1 MEVMRKSILFLSL
14 CTILL
19 FCDEYPPNPV
29 DVKIELKGVSVRHTE
44 TDYIP
49 VNPPVKDMMATKV
62 NVLVFR
68 FVVNGIELKALEFYG
83 KAIVAGPPEGRMYAV
98 HFRTDSLGLI
108 PEGTHY
114 HFNIIDKIEPDS
126 TYVIVRPQ
134 YPTNEYSPFIGDRGK
149 IVSII
154 INEVWAYRE
163 DGTMMP
169 ITMAD

>member
-1 MEVMRKSILFLSL
+1 MRKSIIVLSL

-19 FCDEYPPNPV
+19 FCDEYPPNPEN
-29 DVKIELKGVSVRHTE
+29 VKIELKGISIRHTE

-49 VNPPVKDMMATKV
+49 VNPPMKDMMATKV

-68 FVVNGIELKALEFYG
+68 FVVRGIEVDALEFYG
-83 KAIVAGPPEGRMYAV
+83 KAIVAGPPEGRIYAV

-134 YPTNEYSPFIGDRGK
+134 YPTNEYSPFTDSRGK
-149 IVSII
+149 IMSIEI
-154 INEVWAYRE
+154 DEVWAYWE
-163 DGTMMP
+163 DGTVAPVSM
-169 ITMAD
+169 ID